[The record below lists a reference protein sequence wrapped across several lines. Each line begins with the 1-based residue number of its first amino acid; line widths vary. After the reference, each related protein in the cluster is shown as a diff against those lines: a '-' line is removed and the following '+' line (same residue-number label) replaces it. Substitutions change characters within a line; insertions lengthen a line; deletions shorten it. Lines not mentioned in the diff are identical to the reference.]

1 MGLDLKF
8 TIFKIFICLLDTYC
22 ITVHRGKKKKK
33 KKKKRKKERKK
44 KQSLFRDVK
53 SFIQKKCPKI
63 YMEICGKEEFK

>member
-1 MGLDLKF
+1 MSF
-8 TIFKIFICLLDTYC
+8 RYLL
-22 ITVHRGKKKKK
+22 HHSSPWQKKKKK
-33 KKKKRKKERKK
+33 KEIKEK